1 MKKTSILFFLG
12 FLMISVA
19 ANAQELKKFRVGLGA
34 GYASPSGSGAKG
46 GVLFYLEPGYRI
58 SDMLLVN
65 LRMEWAAMAR
75 GTVDASSS
83 TADFDVSTSGSYTVN
98 GQYYF
103 KDASSGFRPFAG
115 VGFGIYS
122 IAAVSLEDASAGG
135 SGNNIDLG
143 KDESKFGFY
152 PRVGFDA
159 GHFQLSIDYNLVG
172 KTSQETPIFEYNEQT
187 DEYEQIGVAKSEFK
201 NSYLGIRLGVTI
213 GGGKK

>member
-34 GYASPSGSGAKG
+34 GYAMPSGSGAKG

-58 SDMLLVN
+58 SDQLLVN

-75 GTVDASSS
+75 GLAEDGGDAE
-83 TADFDVSTSGSYTVN
+83 FDISTSGSYTVN
-98 GQYYF
+98 GQYF
-103 KDASSGFRPFAG
+103 LKDASVGFRPFVGA
-115 VGFGIYS
+115 GFGIYS
-122 IAAVSLEDASAGG
+122 IKAATLSDDFGGG
-135 SGNNIDLG
+135 SGDITLG

-159 GHFQLSIDYNLVG
+159 GHFQLSIDYNLVS
-172 KTSQETPIFEYNEQT
+172 KSTQEVPIY
-187 DEYEQIGVAKSEFK
+187 DEDLQQVDTAEIEFK

>member
-1 MKKTSILFFLG
+1 MKKTCILFFLG
-12 FLMISVA
+12 ILMISVG
-19 ANAQELKKFRVGLGA
+19 ANAQELKQFRVGIGA

-58 SDMLLVN
+58 SDQLLVN

-75 GTVDASSS
+75 GLAENAGDV
-83 TADFDVSTSGSYTVN
+83 DFDISTSGSYTLN
-98 GQYYF
+98 AQYYF
-103 KDASSGFRPFAG
+103 KDGSVGFRPFAG
-115 VGFGIYS
+115 AGFGIYS
-122 IAAVSLEDASAGG
+122 IKAASLSDSFGG
-135 SGNNIDLG
+135 QGADITLG

-159 GHFQLSIDYNLVG
+159 GHFQMSIDYNLVS
-172 KTSQETPIFEYNEQT
+172 KSTQEVPVY
-187 DEYEQIGVAKSEFK
+187 DENLQQVGTEEIEFK